1 MRRLCGGNVHRSIYM
16 QNRGHTRQVRGKRGR
31 GYTLDRYMEK
41 EEGTHWTGSWKKKKR
56 VHTRQVHGRR
66 TRYTL
71 VRYIEKEKRTGYT
84 LDW

>member
-1 MRRLCGGNVHRSIYM
+1 M
-16 QNRGHTRQVRGKRGR
+16 
-31 GYTLDRYMEK
+31 
-41 EEGTHWTGSWKKKKR
+41 R